1 MNDYLQRLYEEFDKI
16 PIIDTH
22 SHLAMKEELYDR
34 DQDFLQNLMEQYVQ
48 DDLICAGMT
57 PEEISYVTDGEKP
70 LTERFQVFERY
81 WKRTRNT
88 GYARLIR
95 GMLRSNYGVD
105 ALTEENVEE
114 VARRY
119 RENRDKPG
127 FYRRI
132 LREKCHIAYAVSD
145 LSYREETGIRQS
157 HDPELFLPVYRMD
170 HLIHP
175 RDTADLAR
183 IEAECGFPV
192 NSFDDMVD
200 AVQAILERALQNGA
214 VGLKSGLAYERSLY
228 YAFPDYQEARRGFE
242 SIRAS
247 RVSLYE
253 HIQTPFVTSK
263 AYQDFMMHEVLRL
276 ANKRG
281 LVYQFH
287 TGFQVGQGNDQSRYH
302 PLLLNNLFLEY
313 RNVKFDIFHA
323 GYPHFYQLGTLAK
336 QFPNVYA
343 DLCWTH
349 VISPLDA
356 RTALRSWLGTVPE
369 CKILG
374 FGDDV
379 HGIEAVAG
387 HLAVARENICAA
399 LSAEIGEGL
408 RSFDECVEILW
419 NILFHNPA
427 ELFGL
432 PKGWSGGEQAVFSPD
447 L

>member
-1 MNDYLQRLYEEFDKI
+1 MCDNLQRLYEEFDKI

-22 SHLAMKEELYDR
+22 SHLVMKEELYDR
-34 DQDFLQNLMEQYVQ
+34 RQDLLQNLMAQYIQ
-48 DDLICAGMT
+48 DDLICAGMSR
-57 PEEISYVTDGEKP
+57 EEAAYVNSGKEP
-70 LTERFQVFERY
+70 MPERFRVFERY
-81 WKRTRNT
+81 WKRTSNT

-95 GMLRSNYGVD
+95 GMLQANYGVD
-105 ALTEENVEE
+105 ALTAENVEE
-114 VARRY
+114 ISNQY
-119 RENRDKPG
+119 RKNMDTPG

-132 LREKCHIAYAVSD
+132 LREKCHIARAVSD
-145 LSYREETGIRQS
+145 HSHCEYGGIEQPC
-157 HDPELFLPVYRMD
+157 DPEMFLAVFRMD
-170 HLIHP
+170 HLIQP
-175 RDTADLAR
+175 RDTAELAR

-200 AVQAILERALQNGA
+200 AVPAIMDRALQNGA
-214 VGLKSGLAYERSLY
+214 IGLKSGLAYERSLY
-228 YAFPDYQEARRGFE
+228 YAFPDYREARQGFE
-242 SIRAS
+242 CIRQA

-253 HIQTPFVTSK
+253 DVTVPFVTTK
-263 AYQDFMMHEVLRL
+263 AYQDFMMHEVLRA

-287 TGFQVGQGNDQSRYH
+287 TGFQVGQGNDQARYD

-323 GYPHFYQLGTLAK
+323 GYPHFYQLGALTK

-349 VISPLDA
+349 IISPLDA
-356 RTALRSWLGTVPE
+356 RTALRSWLSTAPM
-369 CKILG
+369 CKLLG

-399 LSAEIGEGL
+399 LSAEINEGL
-408 RSFDECVEILW
+408 RSFEECVEILW
-419 NILFHNPA
+419 RILYQNPV
-427 ELFGL
+427 ELFGIM
-432 PKGWSGGEQAVFSPD
+432 S
-447 L
+447 